1 MKIIVKCHF
10 FVITSFFWETFLP
23 FPYIGPPVW
32 LLHYSMS
39 RVNYYFLDMN
49 CRSNDNCLLYLG
61 ERNAYCVPTAG
72 ESHTYIDLNG
82 IEQSVAA
89 IKECGCS
96 TGWCH
101 DHIKFIT
108 CATVSLFIQIPFHVS
123 ITFYNVI
130 TPSWKLSLWS
140 ITIHPLLL

>member
-1 MKIIVKCHF
+1 MPFLYHNIILLGNLF
-10 FVITSFFWETFLP
+10 NP
-23 FPYIGPPVW
+23 FPRSSHMTTA
-32 LLHYSMS
+32 LLKS

-96 TGWCH
+96 TG
-101 DHIKFIT
+101 
-108 CATVSLFIQIPFHVS
+108 
-123 ITFYNVI
+123 
-130 TPSWKLSLWS
+130 
-140 ITIHPLLL
+140 